1 MWVVRHSGRM
11 AHFIQTFQPILCL
24 AILVVSI
31 IAAWRHR
38 LAGLWVLTLAAFLAA
53 THSIL
58 YIVLSSLMHS
68 GHDNLLV
75 YWVGLQFVPFFIA
88 AVALCG
94 FLALAFTR
102 NKGERTDA

>member
-1 MWVVRHSGRM
+1 MVR
-11 AHFIQTFQPILCL
+11 FIQTFQPIVCL

-31 IAAWRHR
+31 IAARRHR
-38 LAGLWVLTLAAFLAA
+38 LAGLWILVLAAFLTAL
-53 THSIL
+53 HSIL

-68 GHDNLLV
+68 GHDDLMV

-94 FLALAFTR
+94 FFVLAFSAKR
-102 NKGERTDA
+102 GEKTDA

>member
-1 MWVVRHSGRM
+1 M
-11 AHFIQTFQPILCL
+11 AHFIQIFQPILCV

-38 LAGLWVLTLAAFLAA
+38 LAGLWVLALAALLAV

-58 YIVLSSLMHS
+58 YVVLSSLMHS
-68 GHDNLLV
+68 GHDSLMV

-94 FLALAFTR
+94 FLVLAFTTKR
-102 NKGERTDA
+102 GERTDA